1 MFKMWYLHI
10 SIAIIALIL
19 SSLVVLEFVRMR
31 KEFRGKLTTVLVLL
45 SSFLIAQFG
54 SFLLDFI
61 MWSNDKNPIYIY
73 PSLITVSLSFITIL
87 LFYYYITKI

>member
-54 SFLLDFI
+54 SFLLDFF

>member
-45 SSFLIAQFG
+45 GSFLIAQFG

>member
-87 LFYYYITKI
+87 LLYYYITKI